1 MTKDSFSS
9 IELDTSVKTPIR
21 LGNGAVV
28 KPNGKGIIRIET
40 RKGVKH
46 IRKSYIH
53 VPELSKNLIS
63 VSQLMKNG
71 YNIHF
76 EGNTCTIYY
85 PFGIETLSIPIKD
98 KIFVL
103 NWCYTSHHAQKAKAS
118 ETYLLQ
124 HKRLG
129 HSSS

>member
-1 MTKDSFSS
+1 MKLGSRVVASS
-9 IELDTSVKTPIR
+9 S
-21 LGNGAVV
+21 
-28 KPNGKGIIRIET
+28 GKHTIAIAT